1 MYDRRYTS
9 AQLREVFAELFTDGY
24 IEDDAQ
30 SNGEVTAHDGVVS
43 VAHGYWILQGCIASN
58 EQTDVLKNP
67 EHGFYSIAVRLD
79 VSDAVRSVEFNAAY
93 GLTDYPQPVRSGDV
107 HELVIAHVRVDG
119 SGIAITDTRNDLE
132 LCGQAR
138 TQPKRDMP
146 LAAADVLG
154 AVKVGEGLNV
164 AADGTLSVNWSGIE
178 GDLAAEKQA
187 RQEADE
193 KLSQDLATESTERKA
208 ADTQETADR
217 EAADTAATADRAK
230 IREEFAAADT
240 AESERAKA
248 AEKKNADAIAQE
260 TADREAAD
268 TAAKT
273 YVDGEIA
280 KVSGN
285 VASLTKVGKSIKR
298 NSAGEIV
305 VDNGNGLHVNASTG
319 MIEVPIGEHLSY
331 TTDGIDVNDTI
342 ATSAELAAETD
353 RAQKAEKLNADQ
365 IEAERTAREK
375 AVADEATARKAA
387 DDAEAEARAKVAS
400 DLAALTALYNDLGL
414 SVVDGVVNQ
423 TWEG

>member
-1 MYDRRYTS
+1 MKSFPQDSKITGMTSGGAPLYDRRYTS

-24 IEDDAQ
+24 IEDDKQ
-30 SNGEVTAHDGVVS
+30 SSGEATAHDGVVS

-58 EQTDVLKNP
+58 EQADVLKNP
-67 EHGFYSIAVRLD
+67 KHGFYSIAVRLD

-138 TQPKRDMP
+138 TRPKRDMP

-193 KLSQDLATESTERKA
+193 KLSQDLA
-208 ADTQETADR
+208 
-217 EAADTAATADRAK
+217 
-230 IREEFAAADT
+230 

-285 VASLTKVGKSIKR
+285 VASLTKVGKSLKR

-353 RAQKAEKLNADQ
+353 RAQKAEKLNAGQ

-375 AVADEATARKAA
+375 AVADEAKARKAA

>member
-1 MYDRRYTS
+1 MQSFPQDSKITGTTSGGAPLYDRRYTS

-107 HELVIAHVRVDG
+107 YELVIAHVKIDD

-138 TQPKRDMP
+138 TRPKRDMP

-154 AVKVGEGLNV
+154 AVKAGDGLNV

-217 EAADTAATADRAK
+217 EAADTAA
-230 IREEFAAADT
+230 
-240 AESERAKA
+240 
-248 AEKKNADAIAQE
+248 
-260 TADREAAD
+260 
-268 TAAKT
+268 KT
-273 YVDGEIA
+273 YVESEIA

-285 VASLTKVGKSIKR
+285 VASLTKVGKSLKR

-305 VDNGNGLHVNASTG
+305 VDNGNG
-319 MIEVPIGEHLSY
+319 
-331 TTDGIDVNDTI
+331 
-342 ATSAELAAETD
+342 
-353 RAQKAEKLNADQ
+353 R
-365 IEAERTAREK
+365 R
-375 AVADEATARKAA
+375 
-387 DDAEAEARAKVAS
+387 
-400 DLAALTALYNDLGL
+400 
-414 SVVDGVVNQ
+414 
-423 TWEG
+423 